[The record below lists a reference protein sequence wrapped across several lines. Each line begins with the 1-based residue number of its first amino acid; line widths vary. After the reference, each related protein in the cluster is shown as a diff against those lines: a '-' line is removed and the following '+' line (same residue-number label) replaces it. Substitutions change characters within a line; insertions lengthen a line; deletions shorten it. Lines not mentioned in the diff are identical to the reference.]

1 VRVLGV
7 DLGTRRIG
15 LAVSDPSGTLATPL
29 GVQARDRDHAADHAA
44 LLAIADA
51 ERIARIVVGL
61 PLSLSGDEGPAA
73 QAARAEVEELR
84 AATSLPI
91 EMHDERFTTV
101 SAERRLRDTRRGRAK
116 RDPVDAAAAAEM
128 LQSYL
133 DATNG
138 PARRAGRTR

>member
-1 VRVLGV
+1 MRVLGV

-15 LAVSDPSGTLATPL
+15 LAVSDPSGTLASPL
-29 GVQARDRDHAADHAA
+29 TVQARGDDHAEDHAA
-44 LLAIADA
+44 LLATADA
-51 ERIARIVVGL
+51 ERVARIVVGL

-73 QAARAEVEELR
+73 RAARAEVEELR

-91 EMHDERFTTV
+91 DVHDERFTTV
-101 SAERRLRDTRRGRAK
+101 SATRRLRESGRGRAK

-138 PARRAGRTR
+138 PVRRGGRTR